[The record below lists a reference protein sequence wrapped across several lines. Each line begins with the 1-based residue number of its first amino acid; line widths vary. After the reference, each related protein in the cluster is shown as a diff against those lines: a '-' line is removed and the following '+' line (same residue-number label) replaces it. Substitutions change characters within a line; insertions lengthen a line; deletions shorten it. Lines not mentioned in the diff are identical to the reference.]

1 MLITHKNTGTIG
13 DFANTWPLLSE
24 ISKRYGPVDISLPN
38 IYQKFLGFKEFL
50 EYQDFVNNVDFD
62 NRDGDIDVQ
71 AYADESLPI
80 PKRCYYSASKMQWP
94 INRELV
100 LKVADI
106 EIPKELLQKPIVIDR
121 TLNNTMRT
129 HNLFN
134 SDEYYWLD
142 FSNSLSYNIN
152 ICIKTNQP
160 IYSTFTGLPIILDLF
175 NIEQTLIWF
184 DDVPGKQA
192 FDWHY
197 FPERKTKLIYYKDFK
212 YE

>member
-1 MLITHKNTGTIG
+1 MLITHKNTATIG

-50 EYQDFVNNVDFD
+50 EYQDFVNTVDFD

-71 AYADESLPI
+71 AHADESLPI

-94 INRELV
+94 IDRELV

-121 TLNNTMRT
+121 TLNNTIRK

-184 DDVPGKQA
+184 DDVPGEAQ
-192 FDWHY
+192 
-197 FPERKTKLIYYKDFK
+197 IS
-212 YE
+212 

>member
-1 MLITHKNTGTIG
+1 MLITHKNTATIG

-121 TLNNTMRT
+121 TLNNTIRK

-184 DDVPGKQA
+184 DDVPGEQA

>member
-1 MLITHKNTGTIG
+1 MLITHKNTATIG

-24 ISKRYGPVDISLPN
+24 TSKRYGPVDISLPS

-50 EYQDFVNNVDFD
+50 EYQDFVNTVDFD

-71 AYADESLPI
+71 AHADESLPI

-121 TLNNTMRT
+121 TLNNTIRK

-184 DDVPGKQA
+184 DDVPGEQA